1 MQITPNAPSPDLPG
15 NRILVLAPHPDDEV
29 FGCGGAIICQIEK
42 GGHVEVVIFTDGG
55 FAAVDGERS
64 SYVDSRKR
72 ESLEAARVLGYGI
85 PTFRGHQDRSL
96 IFNESLVNE
105 VVAIVQESS
114 ADLICA
120 PSVMEMHPDHRAL
133 GMATVEALRRIDK
146 KLRLAMYEIGV
157 PLQPNLLVD
166 ISAVSERKRK
176 AMHCFVSQLEKQRYA
191 EHIAGL
197 NLYRSYT
204 LPMEVTSAEA
214 FLVISSETLRDDLL
228 SVYRPW
234 FSAQRKLGIP
244 TNPSDLPLC
253 SVLIRSTNR
262 KTLDEAL
269 DSVSLQTWPNI
280 EVIVVNATGEKHAPI
295 GSSCGLFPI
304 RLIEPGRPTDRAS
317 AANQALDAA
326 HGSYLLFL
334 DDDDLILPHHIARLM
349 KEFKSSPSIRAAYA
363 GVICTDQN
371 GETIRRF
378 SEPFDAALLR
388 LQNYLPIHSV
398 LFRRD
403 VLDQGLR
410 FDESLPVCEDWDFWL
425 QILEHWGES
434 AFRFVPE
441 TGAIYRMFCEGGSG
455 VWREPDLTRRVM
467 LRIYRKW
474 LARWGDETLWSLFE
488 LGRYKKLYQERD
500 RAFAELSSRNLEQQE
515 QLLSLGQEVDSQNRN
530 LQCAETELHGLRKHH
545 ASLLEDYSRLQLDR
559 SRLQQDRLGLLDAI
573 SSLQKALLERDS
585 RIESLYQSR
594 SWQITRPLRAVTGLL
609 SSRHLPQTSA
619 NLSLHKIAIEE
630 TTKAKSEPLLVV
642 EPAPSIHE
650 TAPMQSFGVGHQTYD
665 YAVDI
670 ESESAGAF
678 VYRMVGKNRRV
689 LELGCGPGSITRLLT
704 EQSGCKVTG
713 LEFDV
718 ASVEKA
724 RPYCEHIYQADLN
737 AADWPAA
744 VGHAEPFDVVV
755 AADVLEHLYDPWRTL
770 RQIRPLIKACGS
782 VILSLP
788 HAGHAALAASFIS
801 GNIAYRDWGL
811 LDHTH
816 IRFFG
821 LRNIEALVHQAGLKI
836 VEASYVRRSAEESEL
851 AANWLELPDQLRK
864 ALHGL
869 PNTNIYQVV
878 IRAVP
883 SDSDEQAI
891 GLGHS
896 AQPKEGS
903 QV

>member
-1 MQITPNAPSPDLPG
+1 METKITPNAPVRDLPG

-29 FGCGGAIICQIEK
+29 FGCGGAIIRQIEK

-55 FAAVDGERS
+55 FAAGEGERS
-64 SYVDSRKR
+64 SYIDRRKR
-72 ESLEAARVLGYGI
+72 ESLEAARVLGYGK
-85 PTFRGHQDRSL
+85 PTFRDHQDRSL
-96 IFNESLVNE
+96 IFNELLISE

-120 PSVMEMHPDHRAL
+120 PSVTEMHPDHRAL
-133 GMATVEALRRIDK
+133 GMATIEALRRIDK
-146 KLRLAMYEIGV
+146 ELRLAMYEVGV

-166 ISAVSERKRK
+166 ISAVSERKRE
-176 AMHCFVSQLEKQRYA
+176 AMHCFASQLEKQRYDQ
-191 EHIAGL
+191 HIAGL
-197 NLYRSYT
+197 NLFRSYT

-214 FLVISSETLRDDLL
+214 FLIFSSETLRDDVL

-234 FSAQRKLGIP
+234 YSAQRKLGIA
-244 TNPSDLPLC
+244 TDSSDLPLC

-262 KTLDEAL
+262 KTLEEAL
-269 DSVSLQTWPNI
+269 DSVALQTWPNI
-280 EVIVVNATGEKHAPI
+280 EVIVVNATGNKHSPI
-295 GSSCGLFPI
+295 GSICGPFPI
-304 RLIEPGRPTDRAS
+304 RLIEPGRPADRAS
-317 AANQALDAA
+317 AANEALDAA

-349 KEFKSSPSIRAAYA
+349 KEFNSNPSIRAAYA
-363 GVICTDQN
+363 GVVCTDQD
-371 GETIRRF
+371 GETLRHF

-403 VLDQGLR
+403 TLEQGLR

-441 TGAIYRMFCEGGSG
+441 TGAVYRMFREGGSG

-474 LARWGDETLWSLFE
+474 LDRWGDDTLWSLFE

-500 RAFAELSSRNLEQQE
+500 RAFAELSSRSLEQQE
-515 QLLSLGQEVDSQNRN
+515 QLLSLEQEVDRQKRDMRS
-530 LQCAETELHGLRKHH
+530 AEVELHGLRHHH
-545 ASLLEDYSRLQLDR
+545 ASLQENHAS
-559 SRLQQDRLGLLDAI
+559 LLNAI
-573 SSLQKALLERDS
+573 SSLQRALLERDS
-585 RIESLYQSR
+585 RLESLYNSR
-594 SWQITRPLRAVTGLL
+594 SWRITRPLRAVTGLL
-609 SSRHLPQTSA
+609 SYRHLSQTSA
-619 NLSLHKIAIEE
+619 NPSLQKIASEE
-630 TTKAKSEPLLVV
+630 TAKAKAELLLAV
-642 EPAPSIHE
+642 ESASPIHE
-650 TAPMQSFGVGHQTYD
+650 TTPVQSFGVGHQTYD

-678 VYRMVGKNRRV
+678 VYRMVGKNHRV
-689 LELGCGPGSITRLLT
+689 LELGCGPGSITRLLSK
-704 EQSGCKVTG
+704 QSGCRVTG
-713 LEFDV
+713 LEFDI

-724 RPYCEHIYQADLN
+724 RPYCERIYQADLN
-737 AADWPAA
+737 AADWPA
-744 VGHAEPFDVVV
+744 VLGQTEPFDVVV

-770 RQIRPLIKACGS
+770 REIRPLVKTCGS

-788 HAGHAALAASFIS
+788 HAGHAALAASFLS

-811 LDHTH
+811 LDRTH

-821 LRNIEALVHQAGLKI
+821 LRNIEALVHQADLKI
-836 VEASYVRRSAEESEL
+836 VEARYVRRSPEESEL

-864 ALHGL
+864 ALHSL
-869 PNTNIYQVV
+869 PNINIYQVV

-883 SDSDEQAI
+883 AESDKQAI
-891 GLGHS
+891 SLGHT
-896 AQPKEGS
+896 K
-903 QV
+903 